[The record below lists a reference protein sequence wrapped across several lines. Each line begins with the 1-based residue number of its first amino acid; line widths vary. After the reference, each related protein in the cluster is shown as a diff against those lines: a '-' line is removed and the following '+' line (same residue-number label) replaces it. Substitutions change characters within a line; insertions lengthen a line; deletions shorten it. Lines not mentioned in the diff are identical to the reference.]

1 MGLEEEVSGGIDN
14 CCMARTQKEIVLK
27 WVLCVH
33 WVSECVSAWLRSAL
47 V

>member
-14 CCMARTQKEIVLK
+14 CCMARTQKEIM
-27 WVLCVH
+27 CSNGYSVH